1 MDGASTTSDTASRE
15 AGEVHELRG
24 PVLDVLRVLLADFEG
39 RDQIL
44 AIVGRV
50 IARNA
55 ELEQQLAKTLFKKSE
70 QVSTAQL
77 LLALGAL
84 GLTGGGASS
93 AADDARA
100 QPDALDDADSKLRQ
114 ASGIDDPKPEDAKTP
129 RPPRQPRT
137 RTPAPAHLERIPNPI
152 PVPAA
157 ERACPTCGAERTC
170 IGHEPTE
177 VIDLIPA
184 KVVVRVDLREKLV
197 CRPCEGEHVRAPLP
211 DKVVPGGKLSLVF
224 VAQILIDKYVDGL
237 PLHRQRERYARLG
250 IDLSVSTLC
259 DQVKWSTD
267 LLRPLWRAALDE
279 VIAARVMHVDGT
291 GLPVLDRAVAGGKR
305 LGTLWGYVGT
315 DGTTATA
322 AYVYTST
329 GKKVGQKPGEL
340 GPEDVLARREGPTVA
355 DASNVFDASFKR
367 PGLIEC
373 GCNMHGR
380 RYWIKALDA
389 GDQRAALP
397 IAAYKKLYQIEDEI
411 KDYDPGVKLAE
422 RIARSKP
429 VFDELIAWCQTREA
443 HEPPSSKLGTAIRYM
458 LNNRVALGRFLED
471 GNIPIDNGAV
481 ERLHIRAA
489 LARKNFLFAGA
500 DTGGD
505 RAAIAFTIFGS
516 CRLAGVDP
524 IEYLSDVL
532 PRLAQPIRLTEVSVL
547 LPAAWKAR
555 RQAAAKA
562 AAEASIDDAAGP
574 GP

>member
-1 MDGASTTSDTASRE
+1 VTTTSDTASPERSE
-15 AGEVHELRG
+15 KHELRG

-44 AIVGRV
+44 AIVGRL
-50 IARNA
+50 IARNT

-70 QVSTAQL
+70 HVSTAQL

-84 GLTGGGASS
+84 GLAGRGASPS
-93 AADDARA
+93 ADDDRA
-100 QPDALDDADSKLRQ
+100 QPEVLDDADSKLRQ
-114 ASGIDDPKPEDAKTP
+114 ASGIDDPGPEKTP

-137 RTPAPAHLERIPNPI
+137 RMPAPAHLERVPNKI
-152 PVPAA
+152 PVPTA
-157 ERACPTCGAERTC
+157 ERACPSCGAERAC
-170 IGHEPTE
+170 IGHESTE

-184 KVVVRVDLREKLV
+184 KVFVRVDLREKLV

-211 DKVVPGGKLSLVF
+211 DKVVAGGRLGLVF
-224 VAQILIDKYVDGL
+224 VAQLLVDKYVDGL

-267 LLRPLWRAALDE
+267 LLKPLWRAALDE

-291 GLPVLDRAVAGGKR
+291 GLSVLDPAVAGGKR

-315 DGTTATA
+315 DATHATA

-340 GPEDVLARREGPTVA
+340 GPQDVLARREGPTVA
-355 DASNVFDASFKR
+355 DASNVFEAAFSR
-367 PGLIEC
+367 PGLLEC

-411 KDYDPGVKLAE
+411 KAHDPDAKLAE
-422 RIARSKP
+422 RTARSKP
-429 VFDELIAWCQTREA
+429 VFDELIAWCQVREA

-458 LNNRVALGRFLED
+458 LNNRVALGRFLEN
-471 GNIPIDNGAV
+471 GIIPIDNGPV
-481 ERLHIRAA
+481 ERLHVRAA
-489 LARKNFLFAGA
+489 LTRKNFLFAGA
-500 DTGGD
+500 DSGGD

-524 IEYLSDVL
+524 LEYLSDIL
-532 PRLAQPIRLTEVSVL
+532 PRLTHSIRLSDVAAM

-555 RQAAAKA
+555 REAAAKA
-562 AAEASIDDAAGP
+562 AAEAPIAPLAGP

>member
-1 MDGASTTSDTASRE
+1 VDGATTTSDTTSRGP
-15 AGEVHELRG
+15 GETQELRG
-24 PVLDVLRVLLADFEG
+24 PVLDVLRVLLAEFEG
-39 RDQIL
+39 REQIL
-44 AIVGRV
+44 AIVGRL
-50 IARNA
+50 IARNT
-55 ELEQQLAKTLFKKSE
+55 ELEQQLAKTLFKKCE

-84 GLTGGGASS
+84 GLTGRGTSTS
-93 AADDARA
+93 ADDDRA
-100 QPDALDDADSKLRQ
+100 QPEVLEDADSKLRQ
-114 ASGIDDPKPEDAKTP
+114 ASGIDDPKPEDATKTP

-157 ERACPTCGAERTC
+157 ERACPSCGAERVC

-184 KVVVRVDLREKLV
+184 KVFVRVDLREKLV

-211 DKVVPGGKLSLVF
+211 DKVVAGGKLGLVF
-224 VAQILIDKYVDGL
+224 VAQLLVDKYVDGL

-267 LLRPLWRAALDE
+267 LLKPLWRAALDE

-291 GLPVLDRAVAGGKR
+291 GLPVLDPAVAGGKR
-305 LGTLWGYVGT
+305 LGTLWGYVGADAT
-315 DGTTATA
+315 HATA

-340 GPEDVLARREGPTVA
+340 GPQDVLARREGPTVA

-380 RYWIKALDA
+380 RYWIKALDT

-411 KDYDPGVKLAE
+411 KDRDPDAKLAE
-422 RIARSKP
+422 RVARSKP
-429 VFDELIAWCQTREA
+429 VFDELIAWCQAREA

-489 LARKNFLFAGA
+489 LSRKNFLFAGA
-500 DTGGD
+500 DSGGD

-524 IEYLSDVL
+524 IEYLSDIL
-532 PRLAQPIRLTEVSVL
+532 PRLTQPIRLSEVSAL

-555 RQAAAKA
+555 REAAAKA
-562 AAEASIDDAAGP
+562 AAEAPVATGP

>member
-1 MDGASTTSDTASRE
+1 M
-15 AGEVHELRG
+15 
-24 PVLDVLRVLLADFEG
+24 LDVLRVLLADFEG
-39 RDQIL
+39 RDRIL
-44 AIVGRV
+44 AIVGRL
-50 IARNA
+50 IARNT

-84 GLTGGGASS
+84 GLTGRDASPS
-93 AADDARA
+93 ANGDRA
-100 QPDALDDADSKLRQ
+100 QADALDDADSKLRQ
-114 ASGIDDPKPEDAKTP
+114 ASGIDDPKPEDAPKTP

-137 RTPAPAHLERIPNPI
+137 RTPAPAHLERVPNKI
-152 PVPAA
+152 SVPAA
-157 ERACPTCGAERTC
+157 ERACPTCGAERAC

-184 KVVVRVDLREKLV
+184 KVFVRVDLREKLV

-211 DKVVPGGKLSLVF
+211 EKVVPGGKLGLVF
-224 VAQILIDKYVDGL
+224 VAQLLVDKYVDGL

-250 IDLSVSTLC
+250 VDLSVSTLC

-267 LLRPLWRAALDE
+267 LLKPLWRAALDE
-279 VIAARVMHVDGT
+279 VIAVRVMHVDGT
-291 GLPVLDRAVAGGKR
+291 GLPVLDPAVAGGKR
-305 LGTLWGYVGT
+305 LGTLWGYVGANPT
-315 DGTTATA
+315 HATA

-340 GPEDVLARREGPTVA
+340 GPQDVLARREGPTVA

-397 IAAYKKLYQIEDEI
+397 IAAYKKLYQIEAEI
-411 KDYDPGVKLAE
+411 KDHDPDAKLAE
-422 RIARSKP
+422 RIAHSKP
-429 VFDELIAWCQTREA
+429 VFDELIAWCQAREA

-471 GNIPIDNGAV
+471 GNIPIDNGPV

-489 LARKNFLFAGA
+489 LTRKNFLFAGA
-500 DTGGD
+500 DSGGD

-524 IEYLSDVL
+524 LEYLSDIL
-532 PRLAQPIRLTEVSVL
+532 PRLTQPIRLSEVSAL

-562 AAEASIDDAAGP
+562 AAEAPVDAAAGP

>member
-1 MDGASTTSDTASRE
+1 M
-15 AGEVHELRG
+15 
-24 PVLDVLRVLLADFEG
+24 LDVLRMLLANFEG

-100 QPDALDDADSKLRQ
+100 QPEALDDADSKLRQ

-137 RTPAPAHLERIPNPI
+137 PAPAHLERIPNPI

-157 ERACPTCGAERTC
+157 ERVCPTCGAERTC

-184 KVVVRVDLREKLV
+184 RVVVRVDLREKLV

-315 DGTTATA
+315 DGTRATA

-340 GPEDVLARREGPTVA
+340 GPQDVLARREGPTVA
-355 DASNVFDASFKR
+355 DASNVFDAAFKR

-397 IAAYKKLYQIEDEI
+397 IAAYKKLYEIEAEI
-411 KDYDPGVKLAE
+411 KDYDADAKLAE
-422 RIARSKP
+422 RIARSNP
-429 VFDELIAWCQTREA
+429 VFDELIAWCQTRQA
-443 HEPPSSKLGTAIRYM
+443 HEPPSSKLGAAIRYM

-471 GNIPIDNGAV
+471 GNIPIDNGPV

-489 LARKNFLFAGA
+489 LTRKNFLFAGA
-500 DTGGD
+500 DSGGD

-524 IEYLSDVL
+524 LEYLSDVL
-532 PRLAQPIRLTEVSVL
+532 PRLTQPIRLTEVSAL

-562 AAEASIDDAAGP
+562 EAEASIDDATGP

>member
-1 MDGASTTSDTASRE
+1 VTTTSDTASPERSE
-15 AGEVHELRG
+15 KHELRG

-44 AIVGRV
+44 AIVGRL
-50 IARNA
+50 IARNT

-70 QVSTAQL
+70 HVSTAQL

-84 GLTGGGASS
+84 GLAGRGASPS
-93 AADDARA
+93 ADDDRA
-100 QPDALDDADSKLRQ
+100 QPEVLDDADSKLRQ
-114 ASGIDDPKPEDAKTP
+114 ASGIDDPGPEKTP

-137 RTPAPAHLERIPNPI
+137 RMPAPAHLERVPNKI
-152 PVPAA
+152 PVPTA
-157 ERACPTCGAERTC
+157 ERACPSCGAERAC
-170 IGHEPTE
+170 IGHESTE

-184 KVVVRVDLREKLV
+184 KVFVRVDLREKLV

-211 DKVVPGGKLSLVF
+211 DKVVAGGRLGLVF
-224 VAQILIDKYVDGL
+224 VAQLLVDKYVDGL

-267 LLRPLWRAALDE
+267 LLKPLWHAALDE

-291 GLPVLDRAVAGGKR
+291 GLSVLDPAVAGGKR

-315 DGTTATA
+315 DATHATA

-340 GPEDVLARREGPTVA
+340 GPQDVLARREGPTVA
-355 DASNVFDASFKR
+355 DASNVFEAAFSR
-367 PGLIEC
+367 PGLLEC

-411 KDYDPGVKLAE
+411 KAHDPDAKLAE
-422 RIARSKP
+422 RTARSKP
-429 VFDELIAWCQTREA
+429 VFDELIAWCQVREA

-458 LNNRVALGRFLED
+458 LNNRVALGRFLEN
-471 GNIPIDNGAV
+471 GIIPIDNGPV
-481 ERLHIRAA
+481 ERLHVRAA
-489 LARKNFLFAGA
+489 LTRKNFLFAGA
-500 DTGGD
+500 DSGGD

-524 IEYLSDVL
+524 LEYLSDIL
-532 PRLAQPIRLTEVSVL
+532 PRLTHSIRLSDVAAM

-555 RQAAAKA
+555 REAAAKA
-562 AAEASIDDAAGP
+562 AAEAPIAPLAGP